1 MITEN
6 KETIEKFPYVYIVS
20 KEDEKF
26 FQKEVESQKLFNELI
41 GVTDMHIEVKMTLE
55 RYFELYEWKYKT
67 IESQVNILLKQRN
80 KTYAHNDKKSLD
92 NIEKVISEFAING
105 NDIDS
110 FISFALEFCKFIIVL
125 LTGVNKADKP
135 VNINDWEG
143 TLNLVR
149 LGYKYKD
156 IEIAQSMKEIDERLF
171 PETE

>member
-1 MITEN
+1 M
-6 KETIEKFPYVYIVS
+6 
-20 KEDEKF
+20 
-26 FQKEVESQKLFNELI
+26 
-41 GVTDMHIEVKMTLE
+41 
-55 RYFELYEWKYKT
+55 
-67 IESQVNILLKQRN
+67 LKQRN